1 MGSDESGHSE
11 SEFYYSE
18 EDNFNQMTPINR
30 DEVEQERHLTAFKI
44 LSTHFALITLG
55 KRQLEM

>member
-30 DEVEQERHLTAFKI
+30 NEVEQERHLTAFKI